1 MIDFL
6 IKSLGAQFSIFFNH
20 IFRMFE
26 EAYNVADE
34 ETKILLFKL
43 YYAWKHFMEPN
54 ILDNIRRRF
63 RLDEM
68 KEKLLR
74 EKPDLIQR
82 YDRYNDDIEVQ
93 RYNRIQQIQQQN
105 QIINPVAT
113 IPVAVSNNT
122 LSTTINS
129 SNTSNFVKVDNLEK
143 SLLSNLAIDNNVP
156 KKKEKKDMSDLF
168 SSSGGSSPDVSPAF
182 SNQGENNTNLGE
194 IMDDIDK
201 TAIKKLNT
209 KKNSQINKDFNNNNN
224 NNLNN
229 FKNKKAEYKQKKKEQ
244 QLRKQPAVNIKKN
257 NDFNQKP
264 NLMNKQANI
273 NISNI
278 NNPNFSY
285 NKGLI
290 NSNAM
295 YNQIPTNSNTNIT
308 PLPYDSK
315 RLSSNVNQHLM
326 SYNNQI
332 IPNQLLIN
340 SSNSANINNNIFL
353 NNNIN
358 NSIYHLLNSNMQ
370 MQLLNSL
377 KSNNLAQNSIQY
389 PKADIQMMTGRV
401 PLQNPINLI
410 LNRLSV
416 STIKL
421 NGKA

>member
-1 MIDFL
+1 
-6 IKSLGAQFSIFFNH
+6 
-20 IFRMFE
+20 MFE

-201 TAIKKLNT
+201 TAIKK
-209 KKNSQINKDFNNNNN
+209 
-224 NNLNN
+224 
-229 FKNKKAEYKQKKKEQ
+229 
-244 QLRKQPAVNIKKN
+244 
-257 NDFNQKP
+257 
-264 NLMNKQANI
+264 
-273 NISNI
+273 
-278 NNPNFSY
+278 
-285 NKGLI
+285 
-290 NSNAM
+290 
-295 YNQIPTNSNTNIT
+295 
-308 PLPYDSK
+308 
-315 RLSSNVNQHLM
+315 
-326 SYNNQI
+326 
-332 IPNQLLIN
+332 
-340 SSNSANINNNIFL
+340 
-353 NNNIN
+353 
-358 NSIYHLLNSNMQ
+358 
-370 MQLLNSL
+370 
-377 KSNNLAQNSIQY
+377 
-389 PKADIQMMTGRV
+389 
-401 PLQNPINLI
+401 
-410 LNRLSV
+410 
-416 STIKL
+416 
-421 NGKA
+421 

>member
-1 MIDFL
+1 
-6 IKSLGAQFSIFFNH
+6 
-20 IFRMFE
+20 
-26 EAYNVADE
+26 
-34 ETKILLFKL
+34 
-43 YYAWKHFMEPN
+43 
-54 ILDNIRRRF
+54 
-63 RLDEM
+63 
-68 KEKLLR
+68 
-74 EKPDLIQR
+74 
-82 YDRYNDDIEVQ
+82 
-93 RYNRIQQIQQQN
+93 
-105 QIINPVAT
+105 
-113 IPVAVSNNT
+113 
-122 LSTTINS
+122 
-129 SNTSNFVKVDNLEK
+129 
-143 SLLSNLAIDNNVP
+143 
-156 KKKEKKDMSDLF
+156 
-168 SSSGGSSPDVSPAF
+168 
-182 SNQGENNTNLGE
+182 
-194 IMDDIDK
+194 
-201 TAIKKLNT
+201 
-209 KKNSQINKDFNNNNN
+209 
-224 NNLNN
+224 
-229 FKNKKAEYKQKKKEQ
+229 
-244 QLRKQPAVNIKKN
+244 
-257 NDFNQKP
+257 
-264 NLMNKQANI
+264 
-273 NISNI
+273 
-278 NNPNFSY
+278 
-285 NKGLI
+285 
-290 NSNAM
+290 M